1 MSRSRSRKP
10 GLIISNNKTSLFLEI
25 FNDSNLNAFQFTAN
39 SENILLFLS
48 SKHTVCIQ
56 LMTLPYWPDG
66 DGGMDHKDT
75 IDNVDGMIIVLWL
88 RKKVAINPRVLF
100 LRHDVWIISV
110 DTPLFPVWTADTA
123 PAWEWFCP
131 RWTVSHV
138 SISPSIR
145 HYYIKLSGN

>member
-25 FNDSNLNAFQFTAN
+25 FNASNLNAFQFTAN

-88 RKKVAINPRVLF
+88 RKKVAINPRVLC
-100 LRHDVWIISV
+100 LRHDVWIVSV
-110 DTPLFPVWTADTA
+110 DSPLFPVWTARCSQGMVLSSVNCVTCVHQYIH
-123 PAWEWFCP
+123 PA
-131 RWTVSHV
+131 
-138 SISPSIR
+138 
-145 HYYIKLSGN
+145 LSFEII

>member
-48 SKHTVCIQ
+48 SQHTVCIQ
-56 LMTLPYWPDG
+56 LMTLKYG

-75 IDNVDGMIIVLWL
+75 IDNVDGMIIVL
-88 RKKVAINPRVLF
+88 
-100 LRHDVWIISV
+100 
-110 DTPLFPVWTADTA
+110 
-123 PAWEWFCP
+123 
-131 RWTVSHV
+131 
-138 SISPSIR
+138 
-145 HYYIKLSGN
+145 